1 MGPMMRCLLLSFLL
15 LLSGLV
21 QAGEVLRVLAW
32 PGYADADLVRQFE
45 ARHRVRVDV
54 ITVDSDDELW
64 RRMRANEGRDI
75 DVFAVNTAE
84 LQRYINEGIAL
95 ALDPARI
102 PRIQFQQPAFRD
114 AAAIPGLTRG
124 GRVYGVP
131 YAHASM
137 GLIYNRKLVSTP
149 PDSINALWDPRY
161 RGQVLAFDGSSH
173 NFSLAAMALGKP
185 PFKLAAGDWRPVL
198 EKLIGLRRNVLTFYA
213 QPEEAVELFRSNA
226 VALLFANY
234 GSQQVRAL
242 EDAGADIAYVIPRE
256 GALAWL
262 DCWVINSASLRR
274 KLAEAWIDFS
284 LEAPMSRALT
294 ERHGLANTLDP
305 DKGEPGGGLIWLQPV
320 EDVERRTRLWEK
332 IRAGDR
338 LERF

>member
-45 ARHRVRVDV
+45 ERHRVRVDV

-185 PFKLAAGDWRPVL
+185 PFKLMAGDWRQVL
-198 EKLIGLRRNVLTFYA
+198 EKLIGLRRNVLSFYA
-213 QPEEAVELFRSNA
+213 QPEEVVELFRSNT
-226 VALLFANY
+226 VALVFANY

-242 EDAGADIAYVIPRE
+242 EDAGAEIGYVIPRE

-262 DCWVINSASLRR
+262 DCWVINSASLQR

-284 LEAPMSRALT
+284 LEVPMSRALT

-305 DKGEPGGGLIWLQPV
+305 LQGEPGGGLIWLQPV
-320 EDVERRTRLWEK
+320 EDAERRARLWEK